1 MKKAF
6 TMIELIFALVIIGI
20 LSAIALPKLGGVR
33 EDAVLSK
40 GKAEVA
46 SIRAGIAL
54 LKSQRLLEGNA
65 TLPQK
70 LDAAT
75 ANTAGASLFNG
86 GTYGNILSSP
96 LYAKENGKDNGWTK
110 TDDTTYKYYVSGTAI
125 TFTYDKTTTGSFD
138 CNASDTTTGTNC
150 KLLTR

>member
-6 TMIELIFALVIIGI
+6 TMIELIFVMVILGI
-20 LSAIALPKLGGVR
+20 LTAIAIPRFAGVR
-33 EDAVLSK
+33 EDAVISK

-46 SIRAGIAL
+46 SIRAGLAL
-54 LKSQRLLEGNA
+54 LKSQRLLEGNT
-65 TLPQK
+65 TLPSK

-75 ANTAGASLFNG
+75 ANDAGASLFNG
-86 GTYGNILSSP
+86 GTYGNVLASP
-96 LYAKENGKDNGWTK
+96 IYAKESSKDNGWTK
-110 TDDTTYKYYVSGTAI
+110 TDDTTYKYYINGTAI
-125 TFTYDKTTTGSFD
+125 TFTYSTTAGTFD

>member
-1 MKKAF
+1 MKQAF
-6 TMIELIFALVIIGI
+6 TMIELIFVLVIIGI
-20 LSAIALPKLGGVR
+20 LSAIALPRLGNVR
-33 EDAVLSK
+33 EDAVISK

-46 SIRAGIAL
+46 SIRGGIAL
-54 LKSQRLLEGNA
+54 LKSQRLLEGNT

-86 GTYGNILSSP
+86 GTYGNVLSSP
-96 LYAKENGKDNGWTK
+96 IYAKETGKDNGWTK
-110 TDDTTYKYYVSGTAI
+110 TDDTTYKYYISGTPI
-125 TFTYDKTTTGSFD
+125 PFTYSTTAGTFD

-150 KLLTR
+150 KYLTR